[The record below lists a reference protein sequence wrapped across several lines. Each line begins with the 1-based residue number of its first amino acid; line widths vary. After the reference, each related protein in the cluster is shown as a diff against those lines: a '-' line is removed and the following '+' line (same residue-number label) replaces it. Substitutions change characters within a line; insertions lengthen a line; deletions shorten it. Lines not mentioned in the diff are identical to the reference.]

1 MLTKIA
7 LLCLDSVVA
16 PKGSCDQKADD
27 EELGADHG
35 EARGTVRRVG
45 SVTAFM

>member
-1 MLTKIA
+1 MYFN

-16 PKGSCDQKADD
+16 PKDSCDQEDDD

-35 EARGTVRRVG
+35 EARGTVRRAG
-45 SVTAFM
+45 SVTAYM